1 MSRAAFAVMIKFCDL
16 TDEFS
21 NLVKAVALESE
32 MQGDMDNSEQ
42 EAAVIEFMKK
52 QEQADKIIKIYESS
66 SRMRSWLEEKK
77 ISLEEDFIAQ
87 LKKDVRKSEEEAKQV
102 EGDQ

>member
-1 MSRAAFAVMIKFCDL
+1 
-16 TDEFS
+16 
-21 NLVKAVALESE
+21 
-32 MQGDMDNSEQ
+32 
-42 EAAVIEFMKK
+42 
-52 QEQADKIIKIYESS
+52 
-66 SRMRSWLEEKK
+66 MRSWLEEKK